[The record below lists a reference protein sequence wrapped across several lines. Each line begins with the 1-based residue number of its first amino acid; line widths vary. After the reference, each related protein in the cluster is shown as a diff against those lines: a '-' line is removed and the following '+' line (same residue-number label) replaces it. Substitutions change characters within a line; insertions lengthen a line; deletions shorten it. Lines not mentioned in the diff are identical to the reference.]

1 MQLMTLLL
9 CMMVQEAP
17 SLAEYELPQRA
28 TVYYF
33 HSHQCPPCRVF
44 SDDYKQNPQL
54 RQLLSKENGIDFI
67 PLCVIDSRGQS
78 DPKVSRFAAA
88 MRVTGLPTFCYVR
101 RGVVQAR
108 RVGYTRGE
116 WRSLAAAFAIDDDT
130 EEAADVAPRSVR
142 PQQNATPSPPAAPQP
157 NVSVAPQPSASA
169 AVQQQ
174 LEQIARDL
182 QSLKAQQQAPAEL
195 AAAQPSN
202 TTEPTSTSTGG
213 LSAQW
218 GGVAKAIGVAALTVL
233 APQVA
238 IPTSLI
244 GVAGVALQALRRYR
258 QAKRDAVGSTPNN
271 PIVQRT
277 AGTPPATPQIRYV
290 ETIVD
295 YKGEAFVEALQ
306 RVANANGDDQTL
318 AVVRQI
324 EGVAAAIIDG
334 QEAIRRPS
342 PPPPIVQ

>member
-1 MQLMTLLL
+1 MQLMLILL
-9 CMMVQEAP
+9 CLTTQAAP
-17 SLAEYELPQRA
+17 SLEEYELPQQA

-33 HSHQCPPCRVF
+33 HSHQCPPCRIF

-54 RQLLSKENGIDFI
+54 RQLLSKENGINFI
-67 PLCVIDSRGQS
+67 PMCVADSQGQS

-88 MRVTGLPTFCYVR
+88 MRVTRLPTFCYVR

-108 RVGYTRGE
+108 RVGYSRGE

-130 EEAADVAPRSVR
+130 EESVGAVPRPVR
-142 PQQNATPSPPAAPQP
+142 PQQNVAPSPPAAPQP
-157 NVSVAPQPSASA
+157 NAAAAPQPSVSA

-174 LEQIARDL
+174 LEQLARDL
-182 QSLKAQQQAPAEL
+182 QNLKLQQQASAE
-195 AAAQPSN
+195 AAQPSD
-202 TTEPTSTSTGG
+202 TPEPVSANAGG

-218 GGVAKAIGVAALTVL
+218 GGVAKALGAAALTVL
-233 APQVA
+233 APHVA
-238 IPTSLI
+238 IPTSLV
-244 GVAGVALQALRRYR
+244 GVAGVAFQALRRYR

-306 RVANANGDDQTL
+306 RVANANRDDQTL